1 MSGEGRPGQ
10 DGATIRVRGV
20 GTLNAANPYILI
32 DGVESGTMNALDPN
46 DIESISVLK
55 DAASAAIYGSKAS
68 NGVILITTKR
78 GKTGKA
84 KITYNGYT
92 GIQQATNTIDRMSS
106 GEYAEIYNQV
116 LQEAGKAPRFSAE
129 DIRKFKDG
137 SSPYTHPNTDWYDL
151 AYKTGF
157 QHQHNISASGG
168 SENVS
173 YMASAGMLNQDGILP
188 NSERRQFNARTNL
201 DMKLSER
208 LNAKM
213 NLAFIN
219 NDYKDPDASY
229 AGGSSDQII
238 RQLNIIAP

>member
-1 MSGEGRPGQ
+1 MASIADTVMENLPY
-10 DGATIRVRGV
+10 TRVQ
-20 GTLNAANPYILI
+20 ILI

-78 GKTGKA
+78 GKAGKA

-92 GIQQATNTIDRMSS
+92 GIQQATNMIDRMSS

-116 LQEAGKAPRFSAE
+116 LQEAGKAPRFSAD

-157 QHQHNISASGG
+157 QHQHTAAPRMG
-168 SENVS
+168 
-173 YMASAGMLNQDGILP
+173 GILQHLP
-188 NSERRQFNARTNL
+188 QQLRHALPPALRAHIHAL
-201 DMKLSER
+201 DLAIALSEHNRSTTHSRTIAVARHRKQHGGTGQRGNIQRITR
-208 LNAKM
+208 LGR
-213 NLAFIN
+213 I
-219 NDYKDPDASY
+219 
-229 AGGSSDQII
+229 
-238 RQLNIIAP
+238 